1 MHKIKVLEM
10 IDQPFLGGGQINLLS
25 LAESLD
31 KEKFKVSVCSQ
42 AGGPLGEALKARN
55 IPHFPANLIKKF
67 SPRTLKNIKTL
78 LRESRFDI
86 LHTHGGVAGFYGRWA
101 AHRVG
106 TPVIVHTLH
115 GIHYLHYRNIFLK
128 YAYVL
133 LERWFSRFSD
143 ALIFVS
149 GADREKGIRHR
160 LSAQNKMEVIKNGID
175 FSQLKSLGKHEDL
188 KKCREKILGDIS
200 TGPLVGT
207 VARLHRQKGI
217 SFLLK
222 AAGKIQE
229 VIPDVKIVIVGGG
242 PWQDRL
248 NRLNQKLQHSDCV
261 RILGERPDAHDL
273 LALFDVFVLPSLWEG
288 LPYVLLEAAALG
300 KPVVATDVDGS
311 RELIKNGETG
321 LLVPSSDPAG
331 LAQAV
336 ITLLLDRE
344 KASALGANFKRDLS
358 QKYTLSHMVEQTQEL
373 YERLYRSVHR

>member
-1 MHKIKVLEM
+1 MPKIKILEM

-31 KEKFKVSVCSQ
+31 KKKFKVSVCSQ
-42 AGGPLGEALKARN
+42 AGGPLGEALKTRN
-55 IPHFPANLIKKF
+55 IPHFPANLKKIF
-67 SPRTLKNIKTL
+67 SPQTLVNIKTL
-78 LRESRFDI
+78 LRELRIDI
-86 LHTHGGVAGFYGRWA
+86 LHTHGGIAGFYGRWA
-101 AHRVG
+101 ARQVG

-128 YAYVL
+128 YVYIL
-133 LERWFSRFSD
+133 LERWLSRFTN
-143 ALIFVS
+143 AVIFVS
-149 GADREKGIRHR
+149 DADRKKGIRHR
-160 LSAQNKMEVIKNGID
+160 LSDQDKMEVIKNGID
-175 FSQLKSLGKHEDL
+175 FSQFKSLGNHANMKEW
-188 KKCREKILGDIS
+188 REKTLGEIS
-200 TGPLVGT
+200 SGPLVGT

-222 AAGKIQE
+222 AVGKIQE

-248 NRLNQKLQHSDCV
+248 NRLNQELQHSDCV
-261 RILGERPDAHDL
+261 RILGERSDAYDL

-300 KPVVATDVDGS
+300 KPVVATDVDGP

-321 LLVPSSDPAG
+321 LLVPSSDPAS

-336 ITLLLDRE
+336 ITLLRDRE
-344 KASALGANFKRDLS
+344 KASKLGANFKRDLS
-358 QKYTLSHMVEQTQEL
+358 QKYTLSHMVKQTQEL
-373 YERLYRSVHR
+373 YERLYRSVPQ